1 MVNNQLLFTCLP
13 FVGAEFSRQH
23 QANSN
28 MGVFCYKI
36 SLHKSARLGFIKA
49 AEGKQQWRFSF

>member
-1 MVNNQLLFTCLP
+1 MMVNNQLLFTCLP
-13 FVGAEFSRQH
+13 FVGAEFSRQF

-49 AEGKQQWRFSF
+49 AEGKQQ